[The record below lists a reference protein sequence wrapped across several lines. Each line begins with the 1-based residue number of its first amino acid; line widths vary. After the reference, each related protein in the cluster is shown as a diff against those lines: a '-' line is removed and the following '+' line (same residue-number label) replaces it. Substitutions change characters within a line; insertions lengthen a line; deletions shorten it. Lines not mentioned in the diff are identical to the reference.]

1 MLHASKYDSMTTRL
15 KFWGRELGGLDPN
28 VAVAAT
34 LEPFAGCLV
43 TYASAPCCCLLRLRH
58 CFAHLQLPLTF
69 VFLMLPNTPSI
80 PSTLQENVRAIR
92 AVLDRVEAIKIPSHA
107 ASPIIHIHLRSATS
121 SASAKAPRPQRLVRR
136 RRSTLRVRSACCRT
150 LWTMCLRRA
159 CGFTRARG
167 IAWAGA
173 RRDAAEHPSRCHGG
187 AVAQGVR
194 AGGGCY

>member
-1 MLHASKYDSMTTRL
+1 MSLSQLPWNLSPAASSLMLQRLAAAS
-15 KFWGRELGGLDPN
+15 F
-28 VAVAAT
+28 
-34 LEPFAGCLV
+34 
-43 TYASAPCCCLLRLRH
+43 ASATALRVCNYLSRSSFSCFRTRRLSLARCRRTCARSELYLTASRRSRSRRMRPRLSSISICVLRRH
-58 CFAHLQLPLTF
+58 PRPRRHRIL
-69 VFLMLPNTPSI
+69 
-80 PSTLQENVRAIR
+80 
-92 AVLDRVEAIKIPSHA
+92 
-107 ASPIIHIHLRSATS
+107 
-121 SASAKAPRPQRLVRR
+121 RPQRLVRR